1 MFKFCAIIETNH
13 LDFYQHNSSNW
24 TKGLISNSPSIDT
37 PCKEVQPSFV
47 PCCTTAGPP
56 PYSLSLELIS
66 HPPHKIQAHI
76 IRSRKKHRSTTFLI
90 SSGNVSHFSFSV
102 KFVLG
107 QRRSYVLGT
116 PTWWMERGH
125 TFGQQCLCAHSCE
138 HTQHTVS
145 HTFLNLYPYNQTCI
159 YSTYSHTLP
168 WTHSKSKRGTTP
180 LFDLQRQIMKKS
192 GAFSRRLLMFF
203 CFCFSKNARSFFL
216 FLKSTSE
223 VEFRDGPLA
232 AAICQLVGDAFAITL
247 QFGKVFVKDF
257 TGS

>member
-125 TFGQQCLCAHSCE
+125 TFGQQCLVC
-138 HTQHTVS
+138 
-145 HTFLNLYPYNQTCI
+145 
-159 YSTYSHTLP
+159 TLV
-168 WTHSKSKRGTTP
+168 WTHTAYCFTHISQSLPIQPDLYIQHIFTHTSMNTLKIKERDHPTVRFTKADYEKIRG
-180 LFDLQRQIMKKS
+180 LFKKI
-192 GAFSRRLLMFF
+192 A
-203 CFCFSKNARSFFL
+203 NVFL
-216 FLKSTSE
+216 FL
-223 VEFRDGPLA
+223 F
-232 AAICQLVGDAFAITL
+232 F
-247 QFGKVFVKDF
+247 
-257 TGS
+257 